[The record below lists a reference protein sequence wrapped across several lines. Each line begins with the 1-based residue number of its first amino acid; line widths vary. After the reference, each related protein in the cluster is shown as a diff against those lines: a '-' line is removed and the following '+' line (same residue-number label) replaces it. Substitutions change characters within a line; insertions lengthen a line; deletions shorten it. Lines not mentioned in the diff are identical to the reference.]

1 MGKAES
7 TRLTK
12 KIMKEIINNLEGIL
26 GNYNIPFNENE
37 LNTYPRSRL
46 LLEASGPDRIQE
58 IFQQKYHKTIQI
70 KDAKELEIL
79 LLTYQ
84 YISNN

>member
-1 MGKAES
+1 
-7 TRLTK
+7 
-12 KIMKEIINNLEGIL
+12 MKEIINYLEGIL
-26 GNYNIPFNENE
+26 ENYNIPFNENE
-37 LNTYPRSRL
+37 LSTYPKSRL
-46 LLEASGPDRIQE
+46 LLEASGPGRLQE

-84 YISNN
+84 YISRN